1 MMTHKDSCPLPLLH
15 PVPQFPITS
24 ARNRLFLSVQL
35 GNGSGL
41 LQWDKYLRL
50 RTETIH
56 CRTMPSIEKI
66 LYFLSSAGLSIIG
79 VAVLSYGMSAE
90 WASSIMACS
99 PKINNGTFESNG
111 TATIRMGLFKG
122 SEVKVSCPFFSPGGQ
137 NFIGKLMMFVK
148 ISM

>member
-1 MMTHKDSCPLPLLH
+1 
-15 PVPQFPITS
+15 
-24 ARNRLFLSVQL
+24 
-35 GNGSGL
+35 
-41 LQWDKYLRL
+41 
-50 RTETIH
+50 
-56 CRTMPSIEKI
+56 MPSIEKI

-122 SEVKVSCPFFSPGGQ
+122 SEVKDSCPFFSSGGQ
-137 NFIGKLMMFVK
+137 DFIGKLMMFVK